1 LRALRASARPAFAIR
16 AFAIRAFAIR
26 AFAIRA
32 FAIRAFAIRA
42 FAVAVLAVAGLAV
55 ASLAV
60 ASLAPARA
68 QPGAAHASG
77 ATVLQVLN
85 QAPLRFEPLTASD
98 YARGYSR
105 PLSVDVSVL
114 RCRPGPPGPHPEGCS
129 VEIFGILPFDGLDL
143 DDVQWSTQ
151 PGGPWTDLG
160 PDPATVFTVPG
171 GIRQA
176 TARIFLRTRIDP
188 GSTPARPVD
197 ARSLIRLRL
206 VH

>member
-1 LRALRASARPAFAIR
+1 VQALRASARPVLAFR
-16 AFAIRAFAIR
+16 AFAFRALAVWALAVWALAVRIIAI
-26 AFAIRA
+26 
-32 FAIRAFAIRA
+32 
-42 FAVAVLAVAGLAV
+42 AVLAVAGLAV
-55 ASLAV
+55 ASVAA

-68 QPGAAHASG
+68 QPVAAHASG

-85 QAPLRFEPLTASD
+85 QPPLRFEPLTASD

-114 RCRPGPPGPHPEGCS
+114 RCRPAPPGPHPEGCS
-129 VEIFGILPFDGLDL
+129 VEILGILPFDGLEL

-171 GIRQA
+171 GTRQT

-188 GSTPARPVD
+188 RAAPARPVD
-197 ARSLIRLRL
+197 ASSLIRLRL